1 MDDAQPTS
9 EPRNSPRQ
17 RSLMGASLSFH
28 NGRST
33 VDCLVRNISE
43 SGARLSVSP
52 AVSLPQTIELLI
64 PQKGMTRAAR
74 VVWRSESEVGVA
86 FAVTSCGSE
95 KAPNHESTLK
105 RRIRELEREVGQ
117 LRTRVLELSAG

>member
-1 MDDAQPTS
+1 MDAAQPTS

-64 PQKGMTRAAR
+64 PQKGTTRAAR

-86 FAVTSCGSE
+86 FAV
-95 KAPNHESTLK
+95 L
-105 RRIRELEREVGQ
+105 RLREGTKPREHPEAAHPRVGA
-117 LRTRVLELSAG
+117 RSRSAAHPSS